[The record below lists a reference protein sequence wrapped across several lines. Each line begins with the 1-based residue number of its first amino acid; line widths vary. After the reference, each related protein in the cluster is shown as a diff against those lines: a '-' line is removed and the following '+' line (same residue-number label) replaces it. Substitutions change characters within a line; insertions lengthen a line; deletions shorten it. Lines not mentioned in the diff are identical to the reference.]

1 MKRNET
7 IDRKNEEDKEEYV
20 WEYNDKKIKNR
31 GRERKIV
38 RRSRK

>member
-20 WEYNDKKIKNR
+20 CGSTMIRRLRIEG
-31 GRERKIV
+31 GRERL
-38 RRSRK
+38 